1 MEHIREQLPGLKS
14 RINQL
19 IVSTQSELQSYGDLG
34 LPTKAHRGTLLL
46 KLVTTYVTDFQEAI
60 QGTLKYASTL
70 SEPVGGAR
78 INQIF
83 NETYIEAL
91 NSIESTNGLTPTD
104 VRNAI
109 RNATGPRPALFVP
122 EASFEVLTK
131 QQISKLEGPAQRCV
145 DLVFEELQRL
155 ALRTERPEF
164 QRFPVLARRLV
175 QATSELLRE
184 RLEPTVEM
192 VDSLVRIEMAYIN
205 TNHPDFWR
213 SGSAIST
220 LARIMEDRRRR
231 EMGHM
236 AATRSNEDV
245 PHHQHQYTGPPTPP
259 ISPTTITAKA
269 QVPVPLAKDEGG
281 LLSYL
286 FRGSNASPPS
296 ATKDSSKR
304 ASKKPTTTQYAASL
318 PSPGLSETSGLGDL
332 SEKEE
337 VETRLIISLVHSYF
351 TIVRKNLMDSVPKAV
366 MHFLVNNVYDQLPT
380 KLVTELYKDDKME
393 ELLQEDEGV
402 VRQRERCKAA
412 LEAYR
417 QAAALL
423 AQIRDAEIYRA

>member
-1 MEHIREQLPGLKS
+1 M
-14 RINQL
+14 
-19 IVSTQSELQSYGDLG
+19 
-34 LPTKAHRGTLLL
+34 

-60 QGTLKYASTL
+60 QGTLKSASTL

-83 NETYIEAL
+83 NEIYVEAL
-91 NSIESTNGLTPTD
+91 NSIESSNGLTPVD

-164 QRFPVLARRLV
+164 HRFPVLARRLV

-184 RLEPTVEM
+184 RLDPTIEM

-205 TNHPDFWR
+205 TNHPDFWK

-231 EMGHM
+231 EMSHM

-245 PHHQHQYTGPPTPP
+245 PHHQHMPPTPP
-259 ISPTTITAKA
+259 ISPTLPIKPPASA
-269 QVPVPLAKDEGG
+269 QISKDEGG

-286 FRGSNASPPS
+286 FRGSNAPPPS
-296 ATKDSSKR
+296 VTKDSGKR
-304 ASKKPTTTQYAASL
+304 STKKTQSAPSSATAPTHL
-318 PSPGLSETSGLGDL
+318 PSIPSPNVYETGQFGDL

-351 TIVRKNLMDSVPKAV
+351 AIVRKNLMDAVPKAI
-366 MHFLVNNVYDQLPT
+366 MHFLVNHVNDQLPT

-423 AQIRDAEIYRA
+423 SQIRDSEIYRA